1 MSIKAPNEARQKV
14 SPHVGSGLKNR
25 NPFIQFQQEDDV

>member
-1 MSIKAPNEARQKV
+1 MSIKAPNGARQKV
-14 SPHVGSGLKNR
+14 SPHVGSGLNR